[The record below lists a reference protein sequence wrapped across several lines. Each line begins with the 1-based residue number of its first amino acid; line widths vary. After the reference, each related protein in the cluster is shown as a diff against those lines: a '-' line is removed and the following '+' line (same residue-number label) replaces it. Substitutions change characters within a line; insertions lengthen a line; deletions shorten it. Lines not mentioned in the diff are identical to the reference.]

1 MGLVDWV
8 RGPDMTPLSEESAEI
23 LAIKA
28 LTWLVGNDELLPV
41 FLGATGATEADLRQ
55 RAKDL
60 EFLASVL
67 DFLLMDDAW
76 MQEFCS
82 VAGYG
87 GDFPLRARFA
97 LPGGAQVNWT

>member
-1 MGLVDWV
+1 
-8 RGPDMTPLSEESAEI
+8 MTPLPEESAEI

-28 LTWLVGNDELLPV
+28 LSWLVGNDELLPV

-55 RAKDL
+55 RSKDP

-76 MQEFCS
+76 VQEFCDS
-82 VAGYG
+82 AGYA